1 MKRII
6 SVFLTS
12 MLILAFP
19 IILSACSDSSG
30 SSDEIILNF
39 LRLANDEAETAFWA
53 DVIASYEDKNPG
65 IKILYDNAAIGD
77 DMDVKLT
84 SLFAANSGPD
94 IIGHGI
100 MSIASRVEAG
110 HYTPLTDYFN
120 SWEGRNDIF
129 PQLVE
134 LGTFNNEIYGIAY
147 QPTPYVFAY
156 RIDLL
161 EEAGF
166 DRPPETW
173 EELAEYARALTV
185 TENGRITQ
193 AGFAFPASAGNF
205 VEFDVFA
212 YGNGGGFK
220 DSNNNPT
227 LNSRQNIEAME
238 FIASII
244 HEVSLE
250 FNANETNPFLTGNA
264 AMTLIDN
271 IRLTP
276 MFSVEEYEGKIGIS
290 LPPGNAGQRRM
301 TFSGCRLLF
310 IGKDSTNRDAAFD
323 FIAYATSKEIVEK
336 RSIDL
341 NVPVVRESLADM
353 FAEKDTFNSV
363 RVASV
368 ENGIGMPIVT
378 WASMFQRVRNEA
390 VQRIWHG
397 DDPTTVLN
405 EAQEKLLQEIAAAG

>member
-1 MKRII
+1 MKKLFKI
-6 SVFLTS
+6 
-12 MLILAFP
+12 
-19 IILSACSDSSG
+19 IILCAILSVSLIFFTACEGGGGSSG
-30 SSDEIILNF
+30 DIVLTF
-39 LRLANDEAETAFWA
+39 VRLANDEAETAFWA
-53 DVIASYEDKNPG
+53 DVIASYEEANPG
-65 IKILYDNAAIGD
+65 IKIEYDNAAIGD

-94 IIGHGI
+94 IVGHGI

-110 HYTPLTDYFN
+110 HYTPITGYFN
-120 SWEGRNDIF
+120 EWEGRSDIF
-129 PQLVE
+129 PQLVD
-134 LGTFNNEIYGIAY
+134 LGTYKNEIYGIAY

-166 DRPPETW
+166 TRPPETW
-173 EELAEYARALTV
+173 AELAEYARALTI

-205 VEFDVFA
+205 VEYDVFA
-212 YGNGGGFK
+212 FGNSGGFA
-220 DSNNNPT
+220 NAGNPT
-227 LNSRQNIEAME
+227 LDSAQNIEALE
-238 FIASII
+238 FLAGLI
-244 HEVSLE
+244 HDVSVE

-276 MFSVEEYEGKIGIS
+276 MFSVDEYIGKVGIA
-290 LPPGNAGQRRM
+290 LPPGNTGHRQM

-310 IGKDSTNRDAAFD
+310 IGKDCTNRDAAFK
-323 FIAYATSKEIVEK
+323 FIEYATSREIVEK

-341 NVPVVRESLADM
+341 NVPVVRASLADA
-353 FAEKDTFNSV
+353 FATRDPFNSV
-363 RVASV
+363 RVACV

-390 VQRIWHG
+390 VQRMWN
-397 DDPTTVLN
+397 N
-405 EAQEKLLQEIAAAG
+405 EAPATALQEAQSKLLQEIADAE